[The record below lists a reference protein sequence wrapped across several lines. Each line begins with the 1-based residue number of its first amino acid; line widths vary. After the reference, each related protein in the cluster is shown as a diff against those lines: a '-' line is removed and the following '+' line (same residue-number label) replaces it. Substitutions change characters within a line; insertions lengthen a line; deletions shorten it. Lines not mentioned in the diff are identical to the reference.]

1 MYIYIFRGMYVC
13 IYAPFGGSTA
23 NPNFKNERRKI
34 DFGGYH
40 HPNCFAI
47 LVPEIGLFS
56 KICIRS

>member
-1 MYIYIFRGMYVC
+1 MYVC